1 MYIIMNH
8 PKMHCFNINSFQ
20 NELFHR
26 EPHVLTYIH
35 TFPLCTNMHQKL
47 VYYKFWASCRAVP
60 WGFWCLADTYSTQPH
75 QQLNWIENWLL
86 LWALRAFSTMHYR
99 SREWPFR
106 LLYAHKWNMNCT
118 SAENPSFSIM
128 QKKSSLLWEVNH
140 LSLYMSI
147 YPLLRE
153 SPKTINYISS
163 M

>member
-1 MYIIMNH
+1 
-8 PKMHCFNINSFQ
+8 MHCFNINSFQ

-26 EPHVLTYIH
+26 EPHVLTYKH

-60 WGFWCLADTYSTQPH
+60 WGFWDLADTYSTQTTSTT
-75 QQLNWIENWLL
+75 QLNRKLATFMGCSKGFLYN
-86 LWALRAFSTMHYR
+86 AHYR